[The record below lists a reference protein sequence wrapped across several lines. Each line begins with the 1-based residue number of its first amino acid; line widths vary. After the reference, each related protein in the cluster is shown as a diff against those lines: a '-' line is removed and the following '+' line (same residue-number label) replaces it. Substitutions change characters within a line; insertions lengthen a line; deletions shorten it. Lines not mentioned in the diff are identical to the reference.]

1 MFWVWRAN
9 LASSAL
15 LAASVPYVLGVP
27 AGFLVC
33 CRVYSA
39 LLLCWLPLFGAYSRR
54 CGSCRPPE
62 FRFGLRSLWC
72 CCFFL
77 DLGCLLHFWPGCLLG
92 SCWFSH
98 HGLEV
103 LTLFWVWRANLA
115 SSALLAASVP
125 YVLGV
130 PAGFLVCCRHT
141 LLCSFAGCRC
151 SAPAPGAA
159 ALAGLL
165 SFAPVYGRFGVFAS
179 SWIWGALSVHFW
191 PRLFACFL
199 LFFCHGLGVLT
210 SSWRCANWAWSVLLA
225 ASVPHAL
232 GVLEYFLRVFWACFR
247 SLVALSRTWV
257 PAGVSV
263 SCGIYSKNPS
273 HRKRMQPVAKH
284 QQEPGKQM
292 GPKVHKAGR
301 RKHTNVTEDQGET
314 QQAGKSRSAGS
325 RRQAAAASKGAAVY
339 IPQESERPT
348 GTQTGQSHQRTKA
361 RPKSRMKE
369 TPRTPS
375 T

>member
-1 MFWVWRAN
+1 MSRPGFAAASVHYWPTRLPGLEVLPSPGFGAGRCALSARCFSVFLLSWRGWWV
-9 LASSAL
+9 LASSWAFGVPLFAGGSIPYLGSPVSRSLAGIYSAAPL
-15 LAASVPYVLGVP
+15 LAGGVDLIVGWALNLSTTRASCAWCLGVFPSSCVLGVLSFIGGPVRYLSSCWCLGFLRDILCCSFTGCRCLAPAPGAAALAGLLSFLVFFGVPLFASRTWVP

-77 DLGCLLHFWPGCLLG
+77 DLGRLLRFGPGCLLG

-130 PAGFLVCCRHT
+130 SVCFRV
-141 LLCSFAGCRC
+141 LGVPFFAGCRC

-165 SFAPVYGRFGVFAS
+165 SFASVYGRFGVFPS
-179 SWIWGALSVHFW
+179 SWIWGALCALLAPSV
-191 PRLFACFL
+191 CFV
-199 LFFCHGLGVLT
+199 LGV
-210 SSWRCANWAWSVLLA
+210 
-225 ASVPHAL
+225 
-232 GVLEYFLRVFWACFR
+232 F
-247 SLVALSRTWV
+247 
-257 PAGVSV
+257 
-263 SCGIYSKNPS
+263 
-273 HRKRMQPVAKH
+273 
-284 QQEPGKQM
+284 
-292 GPKVHKAGR
+292 
-301 RKHTNVTEDQGET
+301 
-314 QQAGKSRSAGS
+314 
-325 RRQAAAASKGAAVY
+325 
-339 IPQESERPT
+339 
-348 GTQTGQSHQRTKA
+348 
-361 RPKSRMKE
+361 
-369 TPRTPS
+369 
-375 T
+375 